1 MKVDKEFDLFA
12 RIELAGLIKDD
23 ILSKWNQEEESL
35 DDFLEDY
42 ISEDVIDYMNA
53 TKLNIIY
60 NVKAHPY
67 KEGDIIVQV
76 EVI

>member
-12 RIELAGLIKDD
+12 RMEFAGLIKDD

-60 NVKAHPY
+60 NVNEHPY
-67 KEGDIIVQV
+67 KNGDIIVQV